1 MKRTILPTIFALFI
15 LMAGSS
21 FAAGP
26 VNALVVQQAGLTA
39 CTGALIEG
47 TITVAAYDSGGSL
60 VNGAVPLSALV
71 YATHSNGSVSP
82 IAWDFLAGQ
91 AYHFAITAGSA
102 PVTGIML
109 QVAAASNTAVV
120 TPVVTI
126 GCDGSV
132 SFGGSSG
139 GSGVPNADARLN
151 TFHCD
156 LTAALY
162 STYLGI
168 EVWEIQPDS
177 SGLFKGAY
185 TQDDIAEYA
194 EAAPE
199 SNTVVAEIWPTTL
212 EVLTTGELQIKIAPD
227 AEGKSC
233 AVILDSIPPAF
244 VYFR

>member
-1 MKRTILPTIFALFI
+1 MKRTIFLPIFALFI
-15 LMAGSS
+15 LITSS
-21 FAAGP
+21 SLAAGA
-26 VNALVVQQAGLTA
+26 VKSLTVQQAGLTA
-39 CTGALIEG
+39 CNGPLIEG
-47 TITVAAYDSGGSL
+47 TITVAAYDSGGTL
-60 VNGAVPLSALV
+60 LNDAVPLSALV
-71 YATHSNGSVSP
+71 YANHSNGTVSP

-102 PVTGIML
+102 PVTSVTL
-109 QVAAASNTAVV
+109 QVAAASNTSVM
-120 TPVVTI
+120 TPTVTI

-139 GSGVPNADARLN
+139 GSGVANGDARLN

-162 STYLGI
+162 STYRGI

-177 SGLFKGAY
+177 SGLYQGSY

-194 EAAPE
+194 ESAPE

-212 EVLTTGELQIKIAPD
+212 ELLTTGELQIKIAPD

-233 AVILDSIPPAF
+233 AIILDAIPPTF